1 MSLLAPPERRPTRPR
16 TGRRALTRGK
26 ARKHRTPLRAHSQP
40 RSLLFREFPHERHR
54 HSPHTQC
61 ESLLS
66 SFAFFLADGSLLS
79 VRTRMRTSTNRE
91 VAPFHEFSGTPLGKI
106 FSFVLYFSFFSFP
119 ASSHLSFSFSLL
131 SLSFSFSSFSL
142 SFSFS
147 FSFFSLFLQR
157 RLFEWSC
164 SISVLES
171 VVGCSHPPWSH
182 HCTLLLTH
190 SHHSAC

>member
-1 MSLLAPPERRPTRPR
+1 MTVSLLAPPERRPTRPR

-119 ASSHLSFSFSLL
+119 ASSHLSFSFS
-131 SLSFSFSSFSL
+131 
-142 SFSFS
+142 
-147 FSFFSLFLQR
+147 FFLSLFLSFLCFFSGVSSSGRVQLVFWKVSLAVLILLGLITA
-157 RLFEWSC
+157 LFF
-164 SISVLES
+164 
-171 VVGCSHPPWSH
+171 
-182 HCTLLLTH
+182 LLTPIIVPA
-190 SHHSAC
+190 SDD